1 MLCNFSSIP
10 FLDKFFKLI
19 EIHFNIFINIIIYY
33 LIIILYKYWLHERP
47 GNLGNCHHEKTNVDQ
62 GKAKLTLV
70 FEG

>member
-19 EIHFNIFINIIIYY
+19 EIHFNIFINIFIYY
-33 LIIILYKYWLHERP
+33 LIIILYKYWLHERVTWEIVILKKP
-47 GNLGNCHHEKTNVDQ
+47 MST
-62 GKAKLTLV
+62 KAKPKLTLV